1 MSFQLVTPHPATIP
15 LPDRMLVLE
24 NLSVLREEWE
34 AAAAGDSLMNVS
46 ASVGL
51 IMFDITTQ
59 LGLTP
64 EEQAVVLGSRLYS
77 ETFVK
82 YQGESTR

>member
-51 IMFDITTQ
+51 IMFDIATQ

-64 EEQAVVLGSRLYS
+64 EEQTVVLGSRLYR

-82 YQGESTR
+82 YQGESPR